1 MSFDPSEVGKIKL
14 KVYLTS
20 DGVKSVLDAGSGKI
34 LMNDA
39 TIRAFCEGKNLE
51 IVRYFRSINILGFK
65 VRLSPHSLR
74 FYSATFPVLANIRKL
89 SSC

>member
-39 TIRAFCEGKNLE
+39 TIRAVCEGKNLE
-51 IVRYFRSINILGFK
+51 IGQGGAGGLAAGLG
-65 VRLSPHSLR
+65 
-74 FYSATFPVLANIRKL
+74 
-89 SSC
+89 